1 MGPRSYTSR
10 INPRFYSHS
19 TCILL
24 QSATILQYNLNRM
37 LDINGMMCC
46 PKPPEAHSTNILLIL
61 FSFYCRMGVYRMS
74 RISVELHF
82 PWFVLKSGSRIAN
95 FLLQAYLGEIL
106 LIVPFYSH
114 STVELKVEWVECTHT
129 PQRFWNSRQTRIRT
143 SHVLCHVSDV
153 NYIKVVAATYMHTVA
168 PTPPLVFWFCIRCFR
183 LFWWSSPSVMATPM
197 DTEQVRIR
205 LFP

>member
-1 MGPRSYTSR
+1 
-10 INPRFYSHS
+10 
-19 TCILL
+19 
-24 QSATILQYNLNRM
+24 
-37 LDINGMMCC
+37 MCC

-114 STVELKVEWVECTHT
+114 STVELKIEWVECTHT
-129 PQRFWNSRQTRIRT
+129 PQRFWNSRQTRIRLMCSVT
-143 SHVLCHVSDV
+143 CRMLIISKWLLPRTCTLLLQRLLWCFDFVFAVFASSDEVLPVLWQLQWTQ
-153 NYIKVVAATYMHTVA
+153 NK
-168 PTPPLVFWFCIRCFR
+168 WG
-183 LFWWSSPSVMATPM
+183 
-197 DTEQVRIR
+197 
-205 LFP
+205 